1 MVMILVCDKIR
12 DNIYCPTH
20 SCWPILGSDCCI
32 RWVHNEFAKMFELD
46 TNERFCHVVCN
57 HILSWTVFDL
67 DFVPINQVSNIEELD
82 MEMTC
87 MLSGA
92 CFTILLQ
99 SHRAGIVSIDNVG
112 FNFKTLGFNEKF

>member
-1 MVMILVCDKIR
+1 
-12 DNIYCPTH
+12 
-20 SCWPILGSDCCI
+20 
-32 RWVHNEFAKMFELD
+32 MFELD
-46 TNERFCHVVCN
+46 TNKRFCHVVRN

-67 DFVPINQVSNIEELD
+67 DFVPVNQVGNIEELD

-99 SHRAGIVSIDNVG
+99 SHRAGIVSIDYVG